1 MSFRDIDDAK
11 TCLQFLSWL
20 DEQLD
25 TSLPPPA
32 LVSAF
37 LAHRKSILAW
47 QGEASIGARLTP
59 TDAITD
65 AIARQ

>member
-20 DEQLD
+20 DAQPD
-25 TSLPPPA
+25 TSLSLAA

-37 LAHRKSILAW
+37 LEYRRERFAW
-47 QGEASIGARLTP
+47 QGGTP
-59 TDAITD
+59 TGAK
-65 AIARQ
+65 